1 VTWALCPTDIL
12 ASCPYLESMDDFDT
26 ARFFYLAILLGAV
39 GFYTLVSYR
48 RALGQML
55 RHLILWALIFIGVL
69 AGFALWQDVAPRL
82 APVQITHGTGV
93 IEIPKDRS
101 GHFVVI
107 ADVNGEPIEFL
118 VDTGAS
124 AVVLSREDA
133 QKSGISLE
141 NLAFTGIA
149 NTANGTVETAV
160 VKIDTLNIGGVQDD
174 DIRAYVTGG
183 ELFGS
188 LLGMS
193 YLQRFEKIEITR
205 DKLIL
210 TR

>member
-1 VTWALCPTDIL
+1 
-12 ASCPYLESMDDFDT
+12 MDTFDT

-39 GFYTLVSYR
+39 GFYALVTYR

-55 RHLILWALIFIGVL
+55 RHLILWALIFIGVM
-69 AGFALWQDVAPRL
+69 AGYGLWQDIAPRL
-82 APVQITHGTGV
+82 APVLLTHGTGV

-101 GHFVVI
+101 GHFVLI
-107 ADVNGEPIEFL
+107 AEVNGNPIEFL

-124 AVVLSREDA
+124 AVVLSRVDA
-133 QKSGISLE
+133 QKSGISLDD
-141 NLAFTGIA
+141 LAFTGIA
-149 NTANGTVETAV
+149 NTANGSVKTAAV
-160 VKIDTLNIGGVQDD
+160 HIDTLNVGGVQDD
-174 DIRAYVTGG
+174 NVRAYVTGG

-205 DKLIL
+205 EKLVL

>member
-1 VTWALCPTDIL
+1 
-12 ASCPYLESMDDFDT
+12 MDTFDT
-26 ARFFYLAILLGAV
+26 PRFFYLAILLGALV
-39 GFYTLVSYR
+39 FYTVIANR

-55 RHLILWALIFIGVL
+55 RHAILWALLFIGVL
-69 AGFALWQDVAPRL
+69 AGYGLWQEVAPRL

-101 GHFVVI
+101 GHFVLI
-107 ADVNGEPIEFL
+107 AEVNGELIEFL

-124 AVVLSREDA
+124 NVVLSREDA
-133 QKSGISLE
+133 QKSGIRLD

-149 NTANGTVETAV
+149 NTANGTVETAAV
-160 VKIDTLNIGGVQDD
+160 TIDTLNVGGVQDENV
-174 DIRAYVTGG
+174 RAYVTGG

-205 DKLIL
+205 EKLIL

>member
-1 VTWALCPTDIL
+1 
-12 ASCPYLESMDDFDT
+12 MDDFDT
-26 ARFFYLAILLGAV
+26 ARFFYLAILLGAIGV
-39 GFYTLVSYR
+39 YTLVSYR
-48 RALGQML
+48 RALGQMI
-55 RHLILWALIFIGVL
+55 RHAILWALIFIGVL
-69 AGFALWQDVAPRL
+69 AGYGLWQDIAPRL

-93 IEIPKDRS
+93 IEIPKDAR
-101 GHFVVI
+101 GHFVLI
-107 ADVNGEPIEFL
+107 ADVNGKPIEFL

-124 AVVLSREDA
+124 VVVLSREDA

-149 NTANGTVETAV
+149 NTANGSVKTAA
-160 VKIDTLNIGGVQDD
+160 VKIDTINVGGVQDD
-174 DIRAYVTGG
+174 DVRAYVTSG

-193 YLQRFEKIEITR
+193 YLQRFEKIEISR

>member
-1 VTWALCPTDIL
+1 
-12 ASCPYLESMDDFDT
+12 MDSFNT
-26 ARFFYLAILLGAV
+26 PRFFYLAILLGALI
-39 GFYTLVSYR
+39 FYMVVANR
-48 RALGQML
+48 RALGQMI
-55 RHLILWALIFIGVL
+55 RHAILWALLFIGVM
-69 AGFALWQDVAPRL
+69 AGYGLWQELSPRL
-82 APVQITHGTGV
+82 APVQITHGNGV

-101 GHFVVI
+101 GHFVLI
-107 ADVNGEPIEFL
+107 AKVNGEPIEFL
-118 VDTGAS
+118 VDTGATT
-124 AVVLSREDA
+124 VVLSRSDA
-133 QKSGISLE
+133 EKSGIDLD

-149 NTANGTVETAV
+149 NTANGTVETAAI
-160 VKIDTLNIGGVQDD
+160 KIDTLNVGGVQDD
-174 DIRAYVTGG
+174 NVRAYVTGG

>member
-1 VTWALCPTDIL
+1 
-12 ASCPYLESMDDFDT
+12 MDDFDT
-26 ARFFYLAILLGAV
+26 ARFFYLAILLGAIGV
-39 GFYTLVSYR
+39 YTLVSYR
-48 RALGQML
+48 RALGQMI
-55 RHLILWALIFIGVL
+55 RHAILWALIFIGVL
-69 AGFALWQDVAPRL
+69 AGYGLWQDIAPRL

-93 IEIPKDRS
+93 IEIPKDAR
-101 GHFVVI
+101 GHFVLI
-107 ADVNGEPIEFL
+107 ADVNGKPIEFL

-124 AVVLSREDA
+124 VVVLSREDA
-133 QKSGISLE
+133 QKSGISLD

-149 NTANGTVETAV
+149 NTANGSVKTAA
-160 VKIDTLNIGGVQDD
+160 VKIDTINVGGVQDD
-174 DIRAYVTGG
+174 DVRAYVTSG

-193 YLQRFEKIEITR
+193 YLQRFEKIEISR

>member
-1 VTWALCPTDIL
+1 MWALCPTDIWR
-12 ASCPYLESMDDFDT
+12 SSPYLEGMDSFDT

-55 RHLILWALIFIGVL
+55 RHAILWALIFIGVL
-69 AGFALWQDVAPRL
+69 AGYGLWQDIAPRL
-82 APVQITHGTGV
+82 VPVQITHGNGV
-93 IEIPKDRS
+93 IEIPKDRG
-101 GHFVVI
+101 GHFVLI
-107 ADVNGEPIEFL
+107 AEVNGNPIEFL

-133 QKSGISLE
+133 QKSGIRLD

-149 NTANGTVETAV
+149 NTANGSVETAA
-160 VKIDTLNIGGVQDD
+160 VKIDTLNVGGVQDD
-174 DIRAYVTGG
+174 DIRAYVTSG

>member
-1 VTWALCPTDIL
+1 
-12 ASCPYLESMDDFDT
+12 MDDFDT

>member
-1 VTWALCPTDIL
+1 
-12 ASCPYLESMDDFDT
+12 MDDFDT
-26 ARFFYLAILLGAV
+26 ARFFYLAILLGAIGV
-39 GFYTLVSYR
+39 YTLVSYR
-48 RALGQML
+48 RALGQMI
-55 RHLILWALIFIGVL
+55 RHAILWALIFIGVL
-69 AGFALWQDVAPRL
+69 AGYGLWHDIAPRL

-93 IEIPKDRS
+93 IEIPKDAR
-101 GHFVVI
+101 GHFVLI
-107 ADVNGEPIEFL
+107 ADVNGKPIEFL

-124 AVVLSREDA
+124 VVVLSREDA

-149 NTANGTVETAV
+149 NTANGSVKTAA
-160 VKIDTLNIGGVQDD
+160 VKIDTINVGGVQDD
-174 DIRAYVTGG
+174 DVRAYVTSG

-193 YLQRFEKIEITR
+193 YLQRFEKIEISR